1 MDGACFPPST
11 VPSESAKNSRNWCF
25 WSAGRPTICANC
37 LAHIVCRVSHE
48 RQVQHFRNIEKLA
61 LPWTSM
67 RLLLPRGQGPVLL
80 TLLLLTL
87 FYGILVPFMI
97 VLAAA
102 AVTRE
107 FATKMLRFCMASHRD
122 NHLMTL
128 DISNDHLDQFMKETT
143 EWGSHTA
150 PAGRKWT
157 EAPWQKK
164 SVDVVGDEL

>member
-1 MDGACFPPST
+1 MNFHALATSP
-11 VPSESAKNSRNWCF
+11 
-25 WSAGRPTICANC
+25 WS
-37 LAHIVCRVSHE
+37 S
-48 RQVQHFRNIEKLA
+48 
-61 LPWTSM
+61 
-67 RLLLPRGQGPVLL
+67 PVLL

-128 DISNDHLDQFMKETT
+128 DISNDHLDQFMKET
-143 EWGSHTA
+143 
-150 PAGRKWT
+150 
-157 EAPWQKK
+157 QN
-164 SVDVVGDEL
+164 GDHIRLRLEGMN